1 MVKFPDKV
9 AKKKIVEAITAA
21 EKLSSG
27 EIRVHVQSRCK
38 ENALH
43 EAKKVFHRLK
53 MHKTKEHHGVLIFVA
68 LESRR
73 FAILGDR
80 GIHGH
85 VGGDFWARARDAM
98 AGHFSEGKILEG
110 IVAGIEKVGEELKK
124 HFPNNKQD
132 RNELSDTVTGSYQGE
147 IL

>member
-1 MVKFPDKV
+1 MVKFPNTT

-27 EIRVHVQSRCK
+27 EIRVHVRSRCG
-38 ENALH
+38 EDALH

-53 MHKTKEHHGVLIFVA
+53 MHKTRERHGVLIFVA

-80 GIHGH
+80 GIHGPA
-85 VGGDFWARARDAM
+85 GGDFWACARDVM
-98 AGHFSEGKILEG
+98 AGHFSKGRILEG
-110 IVAGIEKVGEELKK
+110 IVAGIEKAGEELKK
-124 HFPNNKQD
+124 HFPNDKQD
-132 RNELSDTVTGSYQGE
+132 RNELPDTVTGS
-147 IL
+147 